1 MKKAYKI
8 ISDAANHTP
17 VMKSRTLD
25 AMTNA
30 KRIFVKCENF
40 QRTGSFKFRGAWNC
54 ISHIPIR
61 ERTKGI
67 IAHSS
72 GNFAQAVALVAN
84 ILGIKA
90 TIVMPENATPSKI
103 EATKAYGAKILFS
116 GPNIEDRA
124 RLTQEQIDIHGYR
137 LVHPFD
143 DYLVIYGGGTTA
155 LEFIN
160 QIGTLD
166 LLLVPIGG
174 GGLISG
180 CSIAAKELDP
190 RIKIIGVE
198 PKNADDAYQ
207 SFKQG
212 KRIPVVNPNTIAD
225 GLRTSLGEKT
235 FPIIQD
241 LVSEII
247 TVTEEQIIDAMKFY
261 WERMKLVVEP
271 SGAVPLAGLLYGD
284 IEPSLIKNKKIGL
297 IISGG
302 NIDLSNFFNMI
313 KQEQN
318 QEMRS

>member
-1 MKKAYKI
+1 VKKAYKI
-8 ISDAANHTP
+8 ISDVANKTP
-17 VMKSRTLD
+17 VMNSRTLD
-25 AMTNA
+25 AITNA
-30 KRIFVKCENF
+30 KRVFVKCENF

-54 ISHIPIR
+54 ISHISFR
-61 ERTKGI
+61 EREKGI

-84 ILGIKA
+84 ILSIKA
-90 TIVMPENATPSKI
+90 TIIMPENATPSKI

-180 CSIAAKELDP
+180 CSIAAKGLDP

-212 KRIPVVNPNTIAD
+212 KRIPVINPNTMAD

-247 TVTEEQIIDAMKFY
+247 TVTEEQIIDAMRFY

-302 NIDLSNFFNMI
+302 NIDLTDFFTTLQQKLN
-313 KQEQN
+313 
-318 QEMRS
+318 

>member
-8 ISDAANHTP
+8 ISDVANKTS
-17 VMKSRTLD
+17 VMQSRTLD
-25 AMTNA
+25 AKTNA
-30 KRIFVKCENF
+30 KRVLVKCENF

-54 ISHIPIR
+54 ISQIPIDQR
-61 ERTKGI
+61 KRGI

-72 GNFAQAVALVAN
+72 GNFAQAVALVAK
-84 ILGIKA
+84 ILSIKA

-103 EATKAYGAKILFS
+103 EATKGYGANIIFS
-116 GPNIEDRA
+116 GSNIEDRE
-124 RLTQEQIDIHGYR
+124 RVTQEQIDTNEYR
-137 LVHPFD
+137 LVHPYD
-143 DYLVIYGGGTTA
+143 DYNVIFGGGTTA

-166 LLLVPIGG
+166 LLLAPIGG

-180 CSIAAKELDP
+180 CSIAAKGYDP

-198 PKNADDAYQ
+198 PKNADDAYK
-207 SFKQG
+207 SFTQG
-212 KRIPVVNPNTIAD
+212 KLIPVVNPNTIAD
-225 GLRTSLGEKT
+225 GLRTSLGTKT
-235 FPIIQD
+235 FPIIQE

-247 TVTEEQIIDAMKFY
+247 TVSEEHIIDAMKFY

-284 IEPSLIKNKKIGL
+284 IDPSVIKNKKIGI

-302 NIDLSNFFNMI
+302 NIDVSTFFNTM
-313 KQEQN
+313 K
-318 QEMRS
+318 

>member
-1 MKKAYKI
+1 VKKAYKI
-8 ISDAANHTP
+8 ISDVANKTP

-25 AMTNA
+25 AITNA
-30 KRIFVKCENF
+30 KRVFVKCENF

-54 ISHIPIR
+54 IAQMPNR
-61 ERTKGI
+61 EREEGI

-72 GNFAQAVALVAN
+72 GNFAQAVALVAK
-84 ILGIKA
+84 ILGVKA
-90 TIVMPENATPSKI
+90 TIVMPENATHSKI
-103 EATKAYGAKILFS
+103 EATKDYGAEILFS
-116 GPNIEDRA
+116 GPSTEDRA
-124 RLTQEQIDIHGYR
+124 RLTQEQIDIYGYR

-166 LLLVPIGG
+166 LLLIPIGG

-180 CSIAAKELDP
+180 CSIAAKGLDP

-225 GLRTSLGEKT
+225 GLRTSVGEKT

-247 TVTEEQIIDAMKFY
+247 TVTEEQIIDAMRFY

-302 NIDLSNFFNMI
+302 NIDLTDFFTTLHQKYN
-313 KQEQN
+313 
-318 QEMRS
+318 